1 MEIPEQDY
9 IKGFNIGY
17 QLNKLDPQLLAQL
30 LKSKSENSQYLQAM
44 QMGAKQHDRELLL
57 EQLKKNQDR
66 DKDRERGRSR

>member
-57 EQLKKNQDR
+57 EQLKRNQDR
-66 DKDRERGRSR
+66 DKERGRGRSR